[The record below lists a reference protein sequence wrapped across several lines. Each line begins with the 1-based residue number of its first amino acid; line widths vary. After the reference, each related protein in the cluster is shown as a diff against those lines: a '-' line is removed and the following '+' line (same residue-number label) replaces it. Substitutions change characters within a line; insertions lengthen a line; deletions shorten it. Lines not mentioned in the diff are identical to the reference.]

1 MTDEERAE
9 VRAKVE
15 SLYNS
20 DLTGKE
26 VAKMLGIPEG
36 TVHTWWNKYRKANGI
51 ITSRNDKKAVKR
63 SPERKGKHLTT
74 EELEQVKRL
83 LECGMS
89 DRRIAEIVDV
99 NSKSI
104 WRYRR
109 KFGINAPAE
118 PVVIDEERGPNRDRH
133 LCKKCIYRSKNAG
146 KDSQKVG
153 CDYLLHTDSTRMC
166 PVAICDKFKRGDSLS
181 ALSRKKEQAERNYRM
196 AHNRKLLKAA
206 IEDRPDIQRILE
218 EIGDK
223 ERYGKKSSATIQPGT
238 QDGVRL
244 D

>member
-9 VRAKVE
+9 IRAKVE
-15 SLYNS
+15 ALYNS

-36 TVHTWWNKYRKANGI
+36 TVHTWWNKYRKGNGI
-51 ITSRNDKKAVKR
+51 TAPRNAKKAIKR
-63 SPERKGKHLTT
+63 SMERKGKHLTK

-89 DRRIAEIVDV
+89 DRRIAEIMDV

-109 KFGINAPAE
+109 EFGINAPTE
-118 PVVIDEERGPNRDRH
+118 PVVIDEEKGPNRDRH
-133 LCKKCIYRSKNAG
+133 LCRKCIYRSKNTNG
-146 KDSQKVG
+146 ISRVG
-153 CDYLLHTDSTRMC
+153 CDYLIHTDTVRMR

-181 ALSRKKEQAERNYRM
+181 ALSRKKEQAERN
-196 AHNRKLLKAA
+196 RKLARDRKLVKAA
-206 IEDRPDIQRILE
+206 IEDRPDIQRVLK
-218 EIGDK
+218 EIGAKEAYGK
-223 ERYGKKSSATIQPGT
+223 ERGTAIQSGT

>member
-15 SLYNS
+15 ALYNS
-20 DLTGKE
+20 DLTSKE
-26 VAKMLGIPEG
+26 VSKMLGITIG

-51 ITSRNDKKAVKR
+51 TTSRNVKKAVKR
-63 SPERKGKHLTT
+63 SPVRKGKHLTQ

-83 LECGMS
+83 LDYGMS
-89 DRRIAEIVDV
+89 DRRIAEIMDV

-109 KFGINAPAE
+109 KFGIDAPTE
-118 PVVIDEERGPNRDRH
+118 PVVIDDEKGPNRDRH
-133 LCKKCIYRSKNAG
+133 FCRKCIYRAKNTSGTSRA
-146 KDSQKVG
+146 G
-153 CDYLLHTDSTRMC
+153 CDYLLHTGTTRMC

-181 ALSRKKEQAERNYRM
+181 ALSRKKEQAERNRKV
-196 AHNRKLLKAA
+196 ARDRKLVKAA
-206 IEDRPDIQRILE
+206 IEDRPDIQRVLN
-218 EIGDK
+218 EIGAK
-223 ERYGKKSSATIQPGT
+223 EAYGKKRSTVIQPGT
-238 QDGVRL
+238 QDGARL